1 MGKTFSELRNDFS
14 FPYNDLIMWAILTRR
29 PEMARCMWLHGE
41 DAMAK
46 GLVAI
51 RLYKAIGR
59 IAEEEY
65 LEVEVANKLREHAE

>member
-1 MGKTFSELRNDFS
+1 
-14 FPYNDLIMWAILTRR
+14 
-29 PEMARCMWLHGE
+29 MARCMWLHGE